1 MPKPV
6 QASTYTFRD
15 IIENGFLYVDKTRYL
30 YEMVRYGKGIYFLAR
45 PRRFGKSL
53 MLSTLEEI
61 FLGNR
66 ALFSGL
72 WIDST
77 DYVWQRYPVIH
88 MDFSANA
95 VKSAAKL
102 EQVID
107 YYVEGIALQ
116 YGVTLR
122 GFDYQS
128 RFGSLIQQLAAEDKK
143 VVILID
149 EYDKPIID
157 HLHDLPTAIA
167 LRDTLKN
174 FYTVLNSNWIGA
186 PPKRYSRSRRRR
198 AIRNIVSR
206 GNH

>member
-30 YEMVRYGKGIYFLAR
+30 YELVRYGKGVYFLAR

-66 ALFSGL
+66 ALFRDL
-72 WIDST
+72 WIDSS
-77 DYVWQRYPVIH
+77 DYGWQSYPVIRL
-88 MDFSANA
+88 DFSANA
-95 VKSAAKL
+95 VKSAANL
-102 EQVID
+102 EQVLD
-107 YYVEGIALQ
+107 YYIEGFAQQ
-116 YGVTLR
+116 YGITLR

-128 RFGSLIQQLAAEDKK
+128 RFGNLIQQLAAEDKK

-157 HLHDLPTAIA
+157 HLHDLPTASAI
-167 LRDTLKN
+167 RDTLKN
-174 FYTVLNSNWIGA
+174 FYTTIKA
-186 PPKRYSRSRRRR
+186 MDRYLRFVF
-198 AIRNIVSR
+198 ITGIT
-206 GNH
+206 